1 MSPSHSS
8 QQHSE
13 NVHSTLMVSQQLL
26 HSQTNQH
33 AGRATFICFSN
44 KHTHTNSQLSQTAV
58 WVPLNQRSIAG
69 RETWKEQNCHNKL
82 EGKSCVGARSHV
94 LVLMRSTQ
102 KFQKGKMH
110 IRRAQPFSFLTPT
123 VAVSLHFVL
132 VLLCFPS
139 TAGCV
144 ILFHSF
150 T

>member
-13 NVHSTLMVSQQLL
+13 KVHSTLMVSQQLF

-33 AGRATFICFSN
+33 AGRATFIGFSN

-110 IRRAQPFSFLTPT
+110 KMHSQFPFWHRLWPCPYTLCWFCFAFLPRP
-123 VAVSLHFVL
+123 AVWFCFI
-132 VLLCFPS
+132 VLLK
-139 TAGCV
+139 
-144 ILFHSF
+144 
-150 T
+150 

>member
-13 NVHSTLMVSQQLL
+13 NVHSTLMVSQQLF

-102 KFQKGKMH
+102 ISKGKDAYPTCTA
-110 IRRAQPFSFLTPT
+110 IFLSDTDCGRVLTLCAGSALLSFHGWLCDS
-123 VAVSLHFVL
+123 VS
-132 VLLCFPS
+132 
-139 TAGCV
+139 
-144 ILFHSF
+144 
-150 T
+150 